1 MVRTVILLVSLSLF
15 LSCTR
20 NVSENE
26 QPESPNIIFILSD
39 DQAWTDYGFMGHGHI
54 QTPNIDRLASEG
66 MTFTRGYVPVAL
78 CGPSLATIVTGL
90 YPHQH
95 GVLGNDPVF
104 PNREKLGYNSE
115 FYTKRAGYYE
125 DIIGNFEQLKTLPDL
140 LSEKGYVS
148 FQTGKWWMGNYKNG
162 GFDYGMTH
170 GDPERGGRHGD
181 EGLKIGREGMDTIF
195 QFIDYAVEKEKP
207 FFLWYAPFLPHTPH
221 NPPDSLLQKY
231 LPVAPSK
238 NVADY
243 WAMCEWF
250 DITCG
255 QLMDFVDKKG
265 LSENTLFVYVCDNGW
280 VQLENEHGFHPR
292 SKRSPYDLGMRTP
305 IMFKWEGKIEPEMD
319 TFSLV
324 SSIDLVPTTL
334 ELTGLQPTDKMHG
347 INVLNE
353 SELESRE
360 TIFGEIYAHDF
371 STIDSSIYYRIAIT
385 NPYKLIVPDEENKP
399 DEEIMLFNLWED
411 PFEKENLAEQKP
423 EVVSE
428 LKNKLDE
435 FWQKH

>member
-1 MVRTVILLVSLSLF
+1 MIRPGPIMVLWDTGTFKRRISTGW
-15 LSCTR
+15 
-20 NVSENE
+20 
-26 QPESPNIIFILSD
+26 
-39 DQAWTDYGFMGHGHI
+39 QA
-54 QTPNIDRLASEG
+54 RG

-104 PNREKLGYNSE
+104 PNREKLGYGSE

-170 GDPERGGRHGD
+170 GDPARGGRHGD

-195 QFIDYAVEKEKP
+195 QFIDYALKEEKP
-207 FFLWYAPFLPHTPH
+207 FFLWYTPFLPHTPH

-280 VQLENEHGFHPR
+280 VQLKNEHA
-292 SKRSPYDLGMRTP
+292 
-305 IMFKWEGKIEPEMD
+305 
-319 TFSLV
+319 FS
-324 SSIDLVPTTL
+324 SA
-334 ELTGLQPTDKMHG
+334 LQAFA
-347 INVLNE
+347 L
-353 SELESRE
+353 
-360 TIFGEIYAHDF
+360 
-371 STIDSSIYYRIAIT
+371 
-385 NPYKLIVPDEENKP
+385 
-399 DEEIMLFNLWED
+399 
-411 PFEKENLAEQKP
+411 
-423 EVVSE
+423 
-428 LKNKLDE
+428 
-435 FWQKH
+435 